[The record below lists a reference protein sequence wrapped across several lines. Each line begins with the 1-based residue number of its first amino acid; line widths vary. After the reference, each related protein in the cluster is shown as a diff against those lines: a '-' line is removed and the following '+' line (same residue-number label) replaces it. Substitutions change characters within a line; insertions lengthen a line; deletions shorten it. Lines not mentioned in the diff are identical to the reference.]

1 MKCKIK
7 FINAVITANEVTD
20 WELPLVHILSSCSE
34 ELYQIC
40 LGEQ

>member
-1 MKCKIK
+1 MNHKIK
-7 FINAVITANEVTD
+7 FINAIITASEVTD
-20 WELPLVHILSSCSE
+20 QRLPQAHILSSCSE